1 MESSL
6 TEIKQK
12 MMLAEIKQKSGTI
25 LEYLK
30 SYYKL
35 DHLKSN
41 SLVSG
46 NKDLDFYFV
55 GFMCS
60 FLDNNFEKLSNE
72 FVDFYNAFYNYIDQI
87 IYDKCVK
94 KQFIFETEDKRL
106 ILYQKIANRMK
117 SEKNN
122 FFYYFFYF

>member
-94 KQFIFETEDKRL
+94 KQFIF
-106 ILYQKIANRMK
+106 LYYNLRYIVL
-117 SEKNN
+117 KNIESK
-122 FFYYFFYF
+122 FFNLLMFLLKYA